1 MAIIDISEEKEY
13 NTRNKNHKVEAMKKI
28 YRSISSAIVLLLL
41 AELLLYPLL
50 AASEYLDDFIPTYT
64 AVIGTPGLPVTVNG
78 DGSFTVKNAEDDT
91 VTASFGM
98 TSVSDFSREH
108 EPYPVVT
115 QTFRSGGAQ
124 YILTQFAGPAGE
136 GALAVF
142 SELTVKNTGSEELT
156 WPAVSETA
164 RPLDPDGIPE
174 TVGEGKIAKAAYMT
188 PVSGAPEESGS
199 FDSRMAEMIA
209 LWENL
214 DSDGARVTSFPD
226 TESYFLYRRSKI
238 DGLIGIPDGGNVCF
252 DAACRLLSGELT
264 EIPAD
269 VKKAADATVTRITE
283 LSEKTYLLLTDGTP
297 VLEDNLEALITLKS
311 YFYMCRKTG
320 DRAAKTVDAAY
331 SRLLSSVA
339 KAMEK
344 TVSYLDCDWKEAD
357 VKGSAD
363 NLVFTLN
370 GKNRASA
377 EAICRWYV
385 CSGIFSG
392 DGSAYLSDLAESA
405 FDVSA
410 HAYRPDDLVP
420 SVVTE
425 TENGALY
432 IGRGIG
438 CADLIDGGKISVE
451 NYLLSSGATADVTVS
466 VNGNEIVTEVSCDR
480 PVPLTVGVPAFREN
494 IEYASCG
501 FDYGTG
507 IVTAPEGTSSV
518 TVRLITDPATLT
530 KENDAASA
538 LEASVFRASRQCAE
552 NCTSVSA
559 DIFNKAYENAVS
571 ARVGT
576 AEGKTAA
583 AAELDD
589 AVSKLSKMIAEY
601 TFTLSDGEQV
611 GQITSDT
618 LMQKFTVPS
627 DGDLSSVLVSGEYKE
642 GTFAAVYTLRRDGHT
657 TDEMVCESDGERA
670 DGGTLF
676 SFASELSGNTEY
688 VLCIFNEKG
697 SMSLDVRSAAP
708 SSDGLYVR
716 ESGTDKIYSAAAL
729 DVVFTVTQADRAK
742 LDTFYKKCVGADTSG
757 YTKESVNALKSALKA
772 AKTNLCT
779 PSVTKA
785 ETKTVY
791 ENLKTAYSGLA
802 TYASDEKKVE
812 FPHLLPV
819 LVVSAVAVVAAAG
832 ATVIIANVRRNKKDR
847 EDLSK

>member
-1 MAIIDISEEKEY
+1 MTYRKKRSIITGEK
-13 NTRNKNHKVEAMKKI
+13 HKVKVMKKL
-28 YRSISSAIVLLLL
+28 YKSLSSVIALLLL
-41 AELLLYPLL
+41 AELLLCPLL
-50 AASEYLDDFIPTYT
+50 AASEYLDDFVPAYT
-64 AVIGTPGLPVTVNG
+64 AVIGTPGSPVTVHG
-78 DGSFTVKNAEDDT
+78 DGSFAVKNADGE
-91 VTASFGM
+91 TAAVSFGM
-98 TSVSDFSREH
+98 TSVSDFIREH

-115 QTFRSGGAQ
+115 QTFRDGGAQ

-136 GALAVF
+136 SAFAVF
-142 SELTVKNTGSEELT
+142 SELTVKNTGSEDIA
-156 WPAVSETA
+156 WPDVSETA
-164 RPLDPDGIPE
+164 RPIDPEDIPE
-174 TVGEGKIAKAAYMT
+174 TVGAGKIAKAAYMT
-188 PVSGAPEESGS
+188 PVSGLPEESGS

-214 DSDGARVTSFPD
+214 DGDGVRVTSFPD
-226 TESYFLYRRSKI
+226 TESYLSYRRSKI
-238 DGLIGIPDGGNVCF
+238 DGMISGAKNVNVCF
-252 DAACRLLSGELT
+252 AAACKLLSGEISG
-264 EIPAD
+264 IPAD
-269 VKKAADATVTRITE
+269 AKKAADATVSRITE
-283 LSEKTYLLLTDGTP
+283 LSGKTCLLLTDGTP
-297 VLEDNLEALITLKS
+297 VLEDNLEALITVKS
-311 YFYMCRKTG
+311 YSYMCRKTG
-320 DRAAKTVDAAY
+320 DGDAKTADAAY
-331 SRLLSSVA
+331 SRLLASVA
-339 KAMEK
+339 KTMEK

-385 CSGIFSG
+385 CSGIFG
-392 DGSAYLSDLAESA
+392 GEGSAYLSDLADDA

-420 SVVTE
+420 SVVAE
-425 TENGALY
+425 TESGTLY

-438 CADLIDGGKISVE
+438 CADLLDGGKIAVE
-451 NYLLSSGATADVTVS
+451 NFVLSDGAAADVTVS
-466 VNGNEIVTEVSCDR
+466 VSGNEIVTEVSCDR
-480 PVPLTVGVPAFREN
+480 PVPVTVGIPAFREN

-518 TVRLITDPATLT
+518 TVRLITDPETLT

-538 LEASVFRASRQCAE
+538 LEAAIFRASRESAE
-552 NCTSVSA
+552 NCTSVSS
-559 DIFNKAYENAVS
+559 DIFNKAYDSAVS

-576 AEGKTAA
+576 ADGKTAA

-589 AVSKLSKMIAEY
+589 AVSKLSKMTAEY
-601 TFTLSDGEQV
+601 TFTLTEGEIA

-618 LMQKFTVPS
+618 VMQKFTVPS
-627 DGDLSSVLVSGEYKE
+627 DGDLSSVFVSGEYKE
-642 GTFAAVYTLRRDGHT
+642 GTFAAVYTLRKDGYT
-657 TDEMVCESDGERA
+657 TDEMVCETDGERA
-670 DGGTLF
+670 DGGTVFTF
-676 SFASELSGNTEY
+676 SSEISGNTEY
-688 VLCIFNEKG
+688 VLCIFNETG
-697 SMSLDVRSAAP
+697 SMSLDVCSAPPATA
-708 SSDGLYVR
+708 GLYVR
-716 ESGTDKIYSAAAL
+716 ESGTDKIYAAAAL
-729 DVVFTVTQADRAK
+729 DAVFTVTQADRAK
-742 LDTFYKKCVGADTSG
+742 LDTFYNKCVGADTSG

-791 ENLKTAYSGLA
+791 ENLKSAYSGLA